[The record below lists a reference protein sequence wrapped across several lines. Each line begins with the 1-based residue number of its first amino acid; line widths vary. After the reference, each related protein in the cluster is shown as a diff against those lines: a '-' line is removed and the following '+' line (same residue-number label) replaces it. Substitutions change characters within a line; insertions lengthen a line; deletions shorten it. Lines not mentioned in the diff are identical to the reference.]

1 MSWPNKN
8 GRHLVAYLLT
18 VKNVMFIK
26 TGLNERSKLVMAF
39 IEKFSFPLLLCF
51 YFHHSYSPVF
61 RRVGFSLKASQYDQV
76 NWFHF
81 TVLHIFARL
90 GVFPSEIRLLNYED
104 RSGNRYSVD
113 YIAYTCLFLCSRPGL
128 FFPSWVNHIS
138 NHLPYICED
147 LCFKVSMPSG
157 SQMNRHHMP
166 RFHDHLQSL

>member
-1 MSWPNKN
+1 MALRCLKCKAGVLLNRSHLDLLLHFKWCSEKKLILVSWPKKN
-8 GRHLVAYLLT
+8 GRHLVAYVLT

-90 GVFPSEIRLLNYED
+90 GVFLSEIRLLNYED

-113 YIAYTCLFLCSRPGL
+113 LYLFVPLFTSRIV
-128 FFPSWVNHIS
+128 FPQLGESH
-138 NHLPYICED
+138 
-147 LCFKVSMPSG
+147 
-157 SQMNRHHMP
+157 
-166 RFHDHLQSL
+166 

>member
-1 MSWPNKN
+1 MVFREKINIGELAKKKRPSFGGVRTHGK
-8 GRHLVAYLLT
+8 
-18 VKNVMFIK
+18 KCNVHQ

-90 GVFPSEIRLLNYED
+90 GVFLSEIRLLNYED

-113 YIAYTCLFLCSRPGL
+113 LYLFVPLFTSRIV
-128 FFPSWVNHIS
+128 FPQLGESH
-138 NHLPYICED
+138 
-147 LCFKVSMPSG
+147 
-157 SQMNRHHMP
+157 Q
-166 RFHDHLQSL
+166 

>member
-8 GRHLVAYLLT
+8 GRHLVAYVLT

-39 IEKFSFPLLLCF
+39 IEKFSFPLLLYF

-90 GVFPSEIRLLNYED
+90 GVFLSEIRLLNYKD

-113 YIAYTCLFLCSRPGL
+113 LYLFVPLFTSRIV
-128 FFPSWVNHIS
+128 FPQLGESH
-138 NHLPYICED
+138 
-147 LCFKVSMPSG
+147 
-157 SQMNRHHMP
+157 Q
-166 RFHDHLQSL
+166 